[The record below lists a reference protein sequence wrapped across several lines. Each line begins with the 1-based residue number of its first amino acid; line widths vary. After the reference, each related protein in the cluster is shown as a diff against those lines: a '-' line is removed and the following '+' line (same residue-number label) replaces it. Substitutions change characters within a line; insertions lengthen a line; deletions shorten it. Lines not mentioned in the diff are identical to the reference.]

1 MNHEAFQIIDLQGN
15 EYEINSVHVYGDNI
29 IRVIIKKP
37 NEDGI
42 SRRKGRELI
51 QQVNGDY

>member
-1 MNHEAFQIIDLQGN
+1 MNDDSIQLIDLQGN

-51 QQVNGDY
+51 QHVNGEY